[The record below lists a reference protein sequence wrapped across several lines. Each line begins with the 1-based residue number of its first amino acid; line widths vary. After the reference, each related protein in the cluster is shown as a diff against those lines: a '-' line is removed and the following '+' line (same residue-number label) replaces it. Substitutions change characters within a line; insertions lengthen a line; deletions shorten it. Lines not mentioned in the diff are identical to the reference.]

1 MTLNRILKSRVG
13 LPPLLFALSAPL
25 HLLKPL
31 VLLISTLSHTVPHN
45 TGVAVQVL
53 EFQLDLLLSKHVP
66 VLPQV
71 ALLMLPPLKPL
82 VLLTAIKSLVLI
94 ATLSLTLPQNTGG

>member
-1 MTLNRILKSRVG
+1 MTLNRILKSRAG

-53 EFQLDLLLSKHVP
+53 KFQSYP
-66 VLPQV
+66 
-71 ALLMLPPLKPL
+71 
-82 VLLTAIKSLVLI
+82 
-94 ATLSLTLPQNTGG
+94 

>member
-1 MTLNRILKSRVG
+1 MLLN
-13 LPPLLFALSAPL
+13 
-25 HLLKPL
+25 
-31 VLLISTLSHTVPHN
+31 STLSLTEPHN

-71 ALLMLPPLKPL
+71 ARPFPLRPVIVL
-82 VLLTAIKSLVLI
+82 VLLA
-94 ATLSLTLPQNTGG
+94 AT